1 MMASKRTDRS
11 RNLILDAAETA
22 FQRAPFADVSVEA
35 IAQAA
40 GLTRQTVYNLFASK
54 EEIVSQLIARAEARK
69 DAAYRAR
76 IASNEDALAVLADAL
91 QGSAR
96 WCLANPAIARLALT
110 APPASP
116 RASPPAGR
124 ASFQLL
130 VRDLLVLGQ
139 RQGAIRHDED
149 PNIMALVLLGTY
161 AQALLHALPEGSFPD
176 KKLKYLLRLLVEGI
190 GIRRPSRAKPIPK
203 RAKKRA
209 PRNPSK
215 RSS

>member
-1 MMASKRTDRS
+1 MMVSKRTDRS
-11 RNLILDAAETA
+11 RTLILDAAETA
-22 FQRAPFADVSVEA
+22 FQRASFADISVEE

-54 EEIVSQLIARAEARK
+54 EEIVSQLISRAEARK
-69 DAAYRAR
+69 DAAFRAR
-76 IASNEDALAVLADAL
+76 IAANEAALAVLEDAL

-110 APPASP
+110 APAAKPSTK
-116 RASPPAGR
+116 PPAGR

-139 RQGAIRHDED
+139 RQGVIRKDED
-149 PNIMALVLLGTY
+149 PNIIALVLLGTF
-161 AQALLHALPEGSFPD
+161 AQALLHALPEGAFPE

-190 GIRRPSRAKPIPK
+190 GIQRPSRAKTIPK
-203 RAKKRA
+203 RAKKTKRKTA
-209 PRNPSK
+209 PK
-215 RSS
+215 